1 MNRLLLLLLSIPIG
15 CLALLSFVAVLG
27 VLALAGAIR
36 MVGAIRSGLGLG
48 SADGNQDPWHGMVG
62 DAHPLDYVEGQ
73 HSAALSI
80 WRRAPAATPRPPR
93 GRFGIGNAMRPR

>member
-1 MNRLLLLLLSIPIG
+1 MNLLLLLLLAIPVG
-15 CLALLSFVAVLG
+15 CLALWSLVAFLG

-36 MVGAIRSGLGLG
+36 MVGVIRSGLGLG

-73 HSAALSI
+73 H
-80 WRRAPAATPRPPR
+80 
-93 GRFGIGNAMRPR
+93 